1 MVDGAFSLED
11 MHMAKWFTV
20 IWYDKELLAETDNN
34 TVVQKQLFGP
44 FARDVQ
50 REEAIA
56 SLIEEHED
64 CLLGV
69 VRFDIEG
76 ESVPEIVE

>member
-1 MVDGAFSLED
+1 MVDGAFLLEGIG
-11 MHMAKWFTV
+11 MKWFTA
-20 IWYDKELLAETDNN
+20 IWYDKETLAETDNN

-50 REEAIA
+50 REEAVVA
-56 SLIEEHED
+56 LIEEYEEY
-64 CLLGV
+64 LLGV
-69 VRFDIEG
+69 VRFDIAG